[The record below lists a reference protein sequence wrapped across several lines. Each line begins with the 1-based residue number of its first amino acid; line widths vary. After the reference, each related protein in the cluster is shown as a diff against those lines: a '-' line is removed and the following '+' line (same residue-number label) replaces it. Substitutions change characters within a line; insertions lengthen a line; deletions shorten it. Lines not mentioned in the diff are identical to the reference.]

1 MYAVGIDVSK
11 GKSTIAINQDGNLII
26 KPFEIKHTKEG
37 ISKLLEKIKTIKK
50 EEIKFVMEATGNYHL
65 PVLTKLLELNY
76 FACVENAYLM
86 KKYFDVNLRK
96 AKTDKKDSI
105 KLANYCLEKWNNLK
119 RYSPQDL
126 IYTNLKFLSRQYHQ
140 QTSLKIKAKME
151 LNNLIELTFPYFT
164 TPFNV
169 DSQYLFMLDV
179 YEKYFHPDLIKKKS
193 KNKFIEDIE
202 KIAKKRGHRTGMRVG
217 ILLYDLAQ
225 QTISTRPNNQYT
237 QLAVTSCVN
246 SLRFLEATTNDIITQ
261 MDELARKLPE
271 FEIVS
276 QMQGVGNKIRSRI
289 IAEIGDIRNYKSA
302 KSLIASAGIDTPPY
316 QSGNFA
322 AKNIHISKKGN
333 KYLRKCGFEIMK
345 SLKAIKPKNDSTV
358 YDYIIKKEL
367 EGKAVKV
374 CMIAGLNKFLRIY
387 YARVKEIYK
396 NI

>member
-76 FACVENAYLM
+76 FVCVENAYLM